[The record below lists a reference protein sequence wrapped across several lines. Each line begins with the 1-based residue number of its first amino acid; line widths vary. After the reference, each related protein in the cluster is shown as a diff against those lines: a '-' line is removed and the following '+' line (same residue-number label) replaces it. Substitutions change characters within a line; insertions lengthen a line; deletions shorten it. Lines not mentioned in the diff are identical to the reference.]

1 MKKQLLACI
10 FTFFF
15 TNLMLAQSIN
25 FTSSTLTT
33 AEIGSTITVN
43 YQYTS
48 SVSGQ
53 IYCGINLLDDWTWVS
68 LVATAQLNPAPAG
81 TNVTGSF
88 QLTIPAGT
96 TPTANLTGALNYKIN
111 IELKNGSVWLAGDY
125 PPNQINITPSSAA
138 VPAISITSIPA
149 STQVGTNLVVNYKYT
164 AASAG
169 KTSIAVTKN
178 GGANPWDFISTVGY
192 IELDPAV
199 AGTDVTGTFTVPI
212 PSTTTPTSALTG
224 NENYRV
230 VLELKNAT
238 GTWLAGDY
246 STVGYNFTAATV
258 TPAISITS
266 IPASTQ
272 VGTNLVVNYKYTAA
286 SAGKTSIAVTKN
298 GGANPWDFIST
309 VAYIELDPAVAGTD
323 VTGTFT
329 VPIPSTTTHTSALT
343 GNENYRVVLELKNAT
358 STWLA
363 GDYSTVGYNFTE
375 SLNTNAFENSI
386 ISIYPNPTNDFIF
399 VKGIENTPIDQVTV
413 FDMLGKKV
421 FASSQLN
428 ADKIDVSN
436 LNSGIY
442 MLTVSSDNSQKTIK
456 FVKN

>member
-125 PPNQINITPSSAA
+125 PPNQINLT
-138 VPAISITSIPA
+138 
-149 STQVGTNLVVNYKYT
+149 
-164 AASAG
+164 
-169 KTSIAVTKN
+169 
-178 GGANPWDFISTVGY
+178 
-192 IELDPAV
+192 
-199 AGTDVTGTFTVPI
+199 
-212 PSTTTPTSALTG
+212 PSTTIA
-224 NENYRV
+224 
-230 VLELKNAT
+230 
-238 GTWLAGDY
+238 
-246 STVGYNFTAATV
+246 
-258 TPAISITS
+258 PAISITS

-343 GNENYRVVLELKNAT
+343 GNENYRIVLELKNT
-358 STWLA
+358 SGTWLA

-375 SLNTNAFENSI
+375 LLSTSDFEKSK
-386 ISIYPNPTNDFIF
+386 ISVYPNPSSDFIYF
-399 VKGIENTPIDQVTV
+399 NGFENQTISQVSIV
-413 FDMLGKKV
+413 DLLGKNVFTSSSISDNKV
-421 FASSQLN
+421 A
-428 ADKIDVSN
+428 VSN

-442 MLTVSSDNSQKTIK
+442 FLSITSNNSLKRIK
-456 FVKN
+456 FIKN